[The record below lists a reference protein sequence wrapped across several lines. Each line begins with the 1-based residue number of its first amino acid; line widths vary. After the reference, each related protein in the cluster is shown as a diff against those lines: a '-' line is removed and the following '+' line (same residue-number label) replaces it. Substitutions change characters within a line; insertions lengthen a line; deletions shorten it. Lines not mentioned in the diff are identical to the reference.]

1 MHEAGAAQA
10 IVEMLADLAREKG
23 ASRVSSVRVVAGETA
38 AYMEESLAFYL
49 GFFAK
54 GGPVEGARL
63 ELEVIKP
70 RMRCKACGLEFERQ
84 RFSFSCPSCG
94 GVAVATDLGT
104 EFYIDSAE
112 FEFGAEGA
120 AASPV
125 PDSASAAT
133 AATGPAA
140 ALTQGASPAPPS
152 RD

>member
-10 IVEMLADLAREKG
+10 IVEMLSDLAREKG

-70 RMRCKACGLEFERQ
+70 RMKCRTCGLEFERQ
-84 RFSFSCPSCG
+84 RFSFSCPACG
-94 GVAVATDLGT
+94 GDAAVTDLGT

-112 FEFGAEGA
+112 FEFGPEVAAAAPA
-120 AASPV
+120 AASP
-125 PDSASAAT
+125 
-133 AATGPAA
+133 
-140 ALTQGASPAPPS
+140 APRS
-152 RD
+152 RI

>member
-10 IVEMLADLAREKG
+10 IVEMLSDLAREKG

-70 RMRCKACGLEFERQ
+70 RMKCKACGLEFERQ
-84 RFSFSCPSCG
+84 RFSFSCPACG
-94 GVAVATDLGT
+94 GDAAVTDLGT

-112 FEFGAEGA
+112 FEFGPEGDGANPA
-120 AASPV
+120 AASP
-125 PDSASAAT
+125 
-133 AATGPAA
+133 
-140 ALTQGASPAPPS
+140 APRS
-152 RD
+152 RI

>member
-10 IVEMLADLAREKG
+10 IVEMLSDLAREKG

-70 RMRCKACGLEFERQ
+70 RMKCKACGLEFERQ
-84 RFSFSCPSCG
+84 RFSFSCPAC
-94 GVAVATDLGT
+94 GT

-112 FEFGAEGA
+112 FEFGPEGDGANPA
-120 AASPV
+120 AASP
-125 PDSASAAT
+125 
-133 AATGPAA
+133 
-140 ALTQGASPAPPS
+140 APRS
-152 RD
+152 RI

>member
-10 IVEMLADLAREKG
+10 IVEMLSGLAHEKG

-63 ELEVIKP
+63 ELEVVKP
-70 RMRCKACGLEFERQ
+70 RMQCRACGLEFERQ
-84 RFSFSCPSCG
+84 RFSFSCPACG
-94 GVAVATDLGT
+94 GDATATDLGT

-112 FEFGAEGA
+112 FEFGSG
-120 AASPV
+120 
-125 PDSASAAT
+125 
-133 AATGPAA
+133 
-140 ALTQGASPAPPS
+140 GASDSSATDAVAAEQGPSPIPPS
-152 RD
+152 QD

>member
-63 ELEVIKP
+63 ELEVVKP
-70 RMRCKACGLEFERQ
+70 RMKCRSCGLEFERQ
-84 RFSFSCPSCG
+84 RFSFSCPACG
-94 GVAVATDLGT
+94 GDSVVVDLGT

-112 FEFGAEGA
+112 FEFGQTGTA
-120 AASPV
+120 
-125 PDSASAAT
+125 
-133 AATGPAA
+133 AATGCAHAATDADAPAA
-140 ALTQGASPAPPS
+140 AVAGAYRAPTPPPQ
-152 RD
+152 D

>member
-10 IVEMLADLAREKG
+10 IVEMLSGLAHEKG

-63 ELEVIKP
+63 ELEVVKP
-70 RMRCKACGLEFERQ
+70 RMKCRACGLEFERQ
-84 RFSFSCPSCG
+84 RFSFSCPACG
-94 GVAVATDLGT
+94 GDATATDLGT

-112 FEFGAEGA
+112 FEFGSG
-120 AASPV
+120 
-125 PDSASAAT
+125 
-133 AATGPAA
+133 
-140 ALTQGASPAPPS
+140 GASDSSATDAVAAEQGPSPIPPS
-152 RD
+152 QD